1 MGYDFSKFV
10 SKKPF
15 TGEVEKTFD
24 PSVIQ
29 GQFKGMTQDEI
40 REYKRLEEES
50 RRAISKNDSRN
61 MGFAKAMGKDER
73 IFQFLHAI
81 RNKRIT
87 TVDEASVK
95 IGVKDT
101 TIMKY
106 LTENNVDFDKKTG
119 EIFGIREDEE

>member
-40 REYKRLEEES
+40 REYKRCLVLVKAC
-50 RRAISKNDSRN
+50 AISS
-61 MGFAKAMGKDER
+61 
-73 IFQFLHAI
+73 
-81 RNKRIT
+81 
-87 TVDEASVK
+87 
-95 IGVKDT
+95 
-101 TIMKY
+101 
-106 LTENNVDFDKKTG
+106 
-119 EIFGIREDEE
+119 

>member
-50 RRAISKNDSRN
+50 R
-61 MGFAKAMGKDER
+61 
-73 IFQFLHAI
+73 
-81 RNKRIT
+81 
-87 TVDEASVK
+87 
-95 IGVKDT
+95 
-101 TIMKY
+101 
-106 LTENNVDFDKKTG
+106 
-119 EIFGIREDEE
+119 

>member
-1 MGYDFSKFV
+1 
-10 SKKPF
+10 
-15 TGEVEKTFD
+15 
-24 PSVIQ
+24 
-29 GQFKGMTQDEI
+29 MTQDEI

-50 RRAISKNDSRN
+50 RRAISK
-61 MGFAKAMGKDER
+61 MILGIWALPKLWGKMSAF
-73 IFQFLHAI
+73 FQLLHAI

-119 EIFGIREDEE
+119 EIFWHP